1 VTWPH
6 QGEQKRDNMDSKA
19 IGIFDS
25 GVGGLT
31 VLNEILKVLPHEHTA
46 YLGDTARIPY
56 GTKSPVTVTRYA
68 RQITSFLV
76 KHDIK
81 LLVVACNTASAVSL
95 GVLKSEFSIPI
106 VGVIEP
112 GARRA
117 ATVTKNGR
125 VGVIGTEATIRSEA
139 YVKAINGIDPNIA
152 VITRAC
158 PLFVPLAEEGWVDNE
173 VAVLTARTYLKGF
186 RKAEVDTMVLGCT
199 HYPLLS
205 GIISEVMGEG
215 VTLVDSGQETART
228 IAETLRSLGILRAST
243 ERGEHRYYVTDVPDD
258 FTKVASRFLDDALED
273 VQQVRLQDDRIRE

>member
-1 VTWPH
+1 MTWPH

-228 IAETLRSLGILRAST
+228 IAETLRSLGILRASA
-243 ERGEHRYYVTDVPDD
+243 EKGEHRYYVTDVPDD